1 MTDFEKYQLQW
12 MMDHG
17 HTLEE
22 LMCELQDMQY
32 DDPEDSDRI
41 ATPVTELFQEWV
53 SDRGFGSE
61 IWPCEREF
69 NEAEHKEADRAPKG
83 RAVYANI
90 EKNCCSRCGTPIPTD
105 SALDTVSELDIGYC
119 YGCGARLVG
128 KHPLRIRF
136 EFTELGESNEGNSG
150 PSVFELEKVKS
161 VADVEDALTN
171 TLRMYVELNGIPQ
184 GTAIRVDSCI
194 SQYTSMDAFLTSQ
207 EQTSVVH
214 IDTAVRTDEPS
225 KYVIWGSREPHIFT
239 VDKESFAWS
248 YEK

>member
-32 DDPEDSDRI
+32 DDPEDSERI

-61 IWPCEREF
+61 IWPCECEF

-105 SALDTVSELDIGYC
+105 SALDAVSELDIGIQR
-119 YGCGARLVG
+119 GQFG
-128 KHPLRIRF
+128 PLRF
-136 EFTELGESNEGNSG
+136 
-150 PSVFELEKVKS
+150 
-161 VADVEDALTN
+161 
-171 TLRMYVELNGIPQ
+171 
-184 GTAIRVDSCI
+184 
-194 SQYTSMDAFLTSQ
+194 
-207 EQTSVVH
+207 
-214 IDTAVRTDEPS
+214 RT
-225 KYVIWGSREPHIFT
+225 
-239 VDKESFAWS
+239 
-248 YEK
+248 